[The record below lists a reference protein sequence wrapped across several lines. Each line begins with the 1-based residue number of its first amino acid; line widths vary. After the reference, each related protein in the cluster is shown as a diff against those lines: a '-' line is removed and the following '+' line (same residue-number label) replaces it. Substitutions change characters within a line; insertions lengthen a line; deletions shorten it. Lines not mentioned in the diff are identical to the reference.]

1 MARHASNE
9 GEGGREFANVIGS
22 RKIWADL
29 LSVDTTKK

>member
-9 GEGGREFANVIGS
+9 GEGGCVFANVIGS

-29 LSVDTTKK
+29 LSADTTKK